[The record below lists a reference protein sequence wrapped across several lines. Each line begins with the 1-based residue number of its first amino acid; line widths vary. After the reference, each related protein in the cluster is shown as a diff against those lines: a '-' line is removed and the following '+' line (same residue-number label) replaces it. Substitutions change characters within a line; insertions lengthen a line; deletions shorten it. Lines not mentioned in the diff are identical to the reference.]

1 MVGLTWIDKIRTY
14 HFKMIEEINF
24 KILCDLTTNLV
35 GLRKG
40 SLCHKSREQKYQ
52 VPRAVA
58 SVVARMIDETHRTT
72 IAKELKRDRS
82 LIYHYEKM
90 HESNYR
96 SFPKYREVFNKVYNA
111 YSNIQGAKRTFADLN
126 HLTQY
131 LRENGIV
138 NSDNPQTTI
147 RVISGRVEVD
157 IKVSYKDFYDMLE
170 KCKFAMTDC
179 NYNLEI
185 I

>member
-1 MVGLTWIDKIRTY
+1 MTYRSNITDKEKFEHIC
-14 HFKMIEEINF
+14 N
-24 KILCDLTTNLV
+24 LTTSLV

-90 HESNYR
+90 HESKYNAILGG
-96 SFPKYREVFNKVYNA
+96 KYREVFNKVYNA
-111 YSNIQGAKRTFADLN
+111 YSNLQGAKRTFVDARQLEI
-126 HLTQY
+126 Y
-131 LRENGIV
+131 LRENGIK
-138 NSDNPQTTI
+138 NN
-147 RVISGRVEVD
+147 R
-157 IKVSYKDFYDMLE
+157 
-170 KCKFAMTDC
+170 
-179 NYNLEI
+179 NYNGRCSI
-185 I
+185 N

>member
-1 MVGLTWIDKIRTY
+1 MTLNKIC

-40 SLCHKSREQKYQ
+40 SLSYKSREQKYQ

-58 SVVARMIDETHRTT
+58 SVISRMIDETHRTV

-82 LIYHYEKM
+82 LIYHYERM

-96 SFPKYREVFNKVYNA
+96 TYPKYREIFNKVYNA
-111 YSNIQGAKRTFADLN
+111 YSNIQGAKRTFVDDRQLEI
-126 HLTQY
+126 Y
-131 LRENGIV
+131 LRDNGVENSV
-138 NSDNPQTTI
+138 KHQTTI
-147 RVISGRVEVD
+147 RVSSGRVSTD
-157 IKVSYKDFYDMLE
+157 IKVSYRNFYDQLE

>member
-1 MVGLTWIDKIRTY
+1 
-14 HFKMIEEINF
+14 MIEEINF
-24 KILCDLTTNLV
+24 KILCDLTTKIV

-40 SLCHKSREQKYQ
+40 SLSYKSRKQEYQ
-52 VPRAVA
+52 IPRSVA
-58 SVVARMIDETHRTT
+58 SVVARMIDDTHQNV

-82 LIYHYEKM
+82 LVYHYEKM

-96 SFPKYREVFNKVYNA
+96 SFPKYREVFNMVYNA
-111 YSNIQGAKRTFADLN
+111 YSNIQGAKRTFVDNKQLEK
-126 HLTQY
+126 Y
-131 LRENGIV
+131 LKENGV
-138 NSDNPQTTI
+138 TNSEKYQTII
-147 RVISGRVEVD
+147 RVTSGRVEYD
-157 IKVSYKDFYDMLE
+157 IKVSYKDFYNQLE

>member
-40 SLCHKSREQKYQ
+40 SLSYKSREQKYQ

-58 SVVARMIDETHRTT
+58 SVVSRMIDETHRTT

-82 LIYHYEKM
+82 LIYHYEKN

-96 SFPKYREVFNKVYNA
+96 SFPKYRETFNKVYNA
-111 YSNIQGAKRTFADLN
+111 YSNIQGAKRTFADTRQLEI
-126 HLTQY
+126 Y
-131 LRENGIV
+131 LRDNGV
-138 NSDNPQTTI
+138 ENSDKHQTTI
-147 RVISGRVEVD
+147 RVTSGQVKADV
-157 IKVSYKDFYDMLE
+157 KVSYKDFYEQLE
-170 KCKFAMTDC
+170 KCKFVLTDC

>member
-1 MVGLTWIDKIRTY
+1 
-14 HFKMIEEINF
+14 MIEEINF

-40 SLCHKSREQKYQ
+40 SLSYKSREQKYQ

-58 SVVARMIDETHRTT
+58 SVISRMIDETHRTV

-82 LIYHYEKM
+82 LIYHYERM

-96 SFPKYREVFNKVYNA
+96 TYPKYREIFNKVYNA
-111 YSNIQGAKRTFADLN
+111 YSNIQGAKRTFVDDRQLEI
-126 HLTQY
+126 Y
-131 LRENGIV
+131 LRDNGVENSV
-138 NSDNPQTTI
+138 KHQTTI
-147 RVISGRVEVD
+147 RVSSGRVSTD
-157 IKVSYKDFYDMLE
+157 IKVSYRNFYDQLE

-185 I
+185 IW

>member
-1 MVGLTWIDKIRTY
+1 
-14 HFKMIEEINF
+14 MIEEINF
-24 KILCDLTTNLV
+24 KILCDLTTNIV

-40 SLCHKSREQKYQ
+40 SLSYKSRKQEYQ
-52 VPRAVA
+52 IPRSVA
-58 SVVARMIDETHRTT
+58 SVVARMIDDTHQNV

-82 LIYHYEKM
+82 LVYHYEKM

-96 SFPKYREVFNKVYNA
+96 SFPKYREVFNMVYNA
-111 YSNIQGAKRTFADLN
+111 YSNIQGAKRTFVDNKQLEK
-126 HLTQY
+126 Y
-131 LRENGIV
+131 LKENGV
-138 NSDNPQTTI
+138 SNSDKYQTII
-147 RVISGRVEVD
+147 RVTSGRVEYDV
-157 IKVSYKDFYDMLE
+157 KVSYKDFYNQLE

>member
-82 LIYHYEKM
+82 LIYHYEKN

-96 SFPKYREVFNKVYNA
+96 SFPKYREIFNKVYNA
-111 YSNIQGAKRTFADLN
+111 YSNIQGAKRTFADTRQLEI
-126 HLTQY
+126 Y
-131 LRENGIV
+131 LRDNGV
-138 NSDNPQTTI
+138 ENSDKHQTTI
-147 RVISGRVEVD
+147 RVTSGQVKADV
-157 IKVSYKDFYDMLE
+157 KVSYKDFYEQLE
-170 KCKFAMTDC
+170 KCKFVLTDC

>member
-1 MVGLTWIDKIRTY
+1 
-14 HFKMIEEINF
+14 MIEEINF

-40 SLCHKSREQKYQ
+40 SLSYKSREQKYQ
-52 VPRAVA
+52 LPRAVA
-58 SVVARMIDETHRTT
+58 SIVSRMIDQTHRTV

-96 SFPKYREVFNKVYNA
+96 TYPKYREMFNKVYNA
-111 YSNIQGAKRTFADLN
+111 YSNIQGAKRTFVDDKQLEI
-126 HLTQY
+126 Y
-131 LRENGIV
+131 LRDNGV
-138 NSDNPQTTI
+138 ETSVKHQTTI
-147 RVISGRVEVD
+147 RVSSGRVSTD
-157 IKVSYKDFYDMLE
+157 IKVSYKDFYDQLE

>member
-1 MVGLTWIDKIRTY
+1 MMVLMNQMCL
-14 HFKMIEEINF
+14 FKMIAELNF
-24 KILCDLTTNLV
+24 KILCDLTTNLL

-40 SLCHKSREQKYQ
+40 SLSYKSRKNKYQ
-52 VPRAVA
+52 VPRSVA
-58 SVVARMIDETHRTT
+58 SVVARMVDETHRSI

-96 SFPKYREVFNKVYNA
+96 SFPKYREVFNRVYNA
-111 YSNIQGAKRTFADLN
+111 YSNIQGSKRTFIDEYQLKY
-126 HLTQY
+126 Y
-131 LRENGIV
+131 LKENGIID
-138 NSDNPQTTI
+138 SEKYQTII
-147 RVISGRVEVD
+147 RVTSGRVEVD

>member
-1 MVGLTWIDKIRTY
+1 
-14 HFKMIEEINF
+14 MIEEINF

-35 GLRKG
+35 GLSKG
-40 SLCHKSREQKYQ
+40 SLSYKSRKQKYQ

-72 IAKELKRDRS
+72 ISKELKRDRS

-96 SFPKYREVFNKVYNA
+96 TFPKYREVFNKVYNA
-111 YSNIQGAKRTFADLN
+111 YSNIQGSKRTFVDAKQLKI
-126 HLTQY
+126 Y
-131 LRENGIV
+131 LRDNGIE
-138 NSDNPQTTI
+138 SSEKHQTTI
-147 RVISGRVEVD
+147 RVTSGRIATD
-157 IKVSYKDFYDMLE
+157 IKVSYKDFYDQLE
-170 KCKFAMTDC
+170 KCKFALTDC

>member
-1 MVGLTWIDKIRTY
+1 MMKVY

-40 SLCHKSREQKYQ
+40 SLSYKSREQKYQ

-58 SVVARMIDETHRTT
+58 SVVARMIDETHRLT

-90 HESNYR
+90 HKSNYR
-96 SFPKYREVFNKVYNA
+96 SFPKYREVFNKIYNA
-111 YSNIQGAKRTFADLN
+111 YSNIQGAKRTFVDTRQLEI
-126 HLTQY
+126 Y
-131 LRENGIV
+131 LRDNGV
-138 NSDNPQTTI
+138 ENSDKHQTTI
-147 RVISGRVEVD
+147 KVTSGMVEYD
-157 IKVSYKDFYDMLE
+157 IKVSYKDFYDQLE
-170 KCKFAMTDC
+170 KCKFVLTDC

>member
-1 MVGLTWIDKIRTY
+1 
-14 HFKMIEEINF
+14 MIEEINF

-35 GLRKG
+35 GLSKG
-40 SLCHKSREQKYQ
+40 SLSYKSRKQKYQ

-58 SVVARMIDETHRTT
+58 SIVSRMIDETHRTV

-96 SFPKYREVFNKVYNA
+96 TFPKYREVFNKVYNA
-111 YSNIQGAKRTFADLN
+111 YSNIQGSKRTFVDAKQLKI
-126 HLTQY
+126 Y
-131 LRENGIV
+131 LKDNGVEN
-138 NSDNPQTTI
+138 SEKYQTTI
-147 RVISGRVEVD
+147 RVSSGRVSTD
-157 IKVSYKDFYDMLE
+157 IKVSYKNFYDQLE

>member
-1 MVGLTWIDKIRTY
+1 M
-14 HFKMIEEINF
+14 NF

-35 GLRKG
+35 GLSKG
-40 SLCHKSREQKYQ
+40 SLSYKSRKQKYQ

-72 IAKELKRDRS
+72 ISKELKRDRS

-96 SFPKYREVFNKVYNA
+96 TFPKYREVFNKVYNA
-111 YSNIQGAKRTFADLN
+111 YSNIQGSKRTFVDAKQLKI
-126 HLTQY
+126 Y
-131 LRENGIV
+131 LRDNGIE
-138 NSDNPQTTI
+138 NSEKHQTTI
-147 RVISGRVEVD
+147 RVTSGRISTD
-157 IKVSYKDFYDMLE
+157 IKVSYKNFYDQLE

>member
-1 MVGLTWIDKIRTY
+1 
-14 HFKMIEEINF
+14 MIEEINF

-40 SLCHKSREQKYQ
+40 ALSFKSREQKYQ

-58 SVVARMIDETHRTT
+58 SVVARMVDETHRTV

-82 LIYHYEKM
+82 LVYHYERM
-90 HESNYR
+90 HQSNYR
-96 SFPKYREVFNKVYNA
+96 SFPKYRETFNRVYNA
-111 YSNIQGAKRTFADLN
+111 YSNIQGAKRTFADENQLKD
-126 HLTQY
+126 Y
-131 LRENGIV
+131 LRENGV
-138 NSDNPQTTI
+138 TNSEKHQTII
-147 RVISGRVEVD
+147 RIKSGRVEAD

-170 KCKFAMTDC
+170 KCKFVMTDC

>member
-1 MVGLTWIDKIRTY
+1 
-14 HFKMIEEINF
+14 MIEEINF

-40 SLCHKSREQKYQ
+40 SLSHKSREQKYQ

-58 SVVARMIDETHRTT
+58 SVVSRMIDETHRTT

-96 SFPKYREVFNKVYNA
+96 SFPKYREIFNKVYNA
-111 YSNIQGAKRTFADLN
+111 YSNIQGSKRTFYDLD
-126 HLTQY
+126 HLKQY
-131 LRENGIV
+131 LRDNGV
-138 NSDNPQTTI
+138 RNSDKHQTTL
-147 RVISGRVEVD
+147 RISSGKVEADV
-157 IKVSYKDFYDMLE
+157 KVSYKDFYDQLE

-179 NYNLEI
+179 KYNLEI

>member
-1 MVGLTWIDKIRTY
+1 
-14 HFKMIEEINF
+14 MIEEINF
-24 KILCDLTTNLV
+24 KILCDLTTNIV

-40 SLCHKSREQKYQ
+40 SLSYKSRKQEYQ
-52 VPRAVA
+52 IPRSVA
-58 SVVARMIDETHRTT
+58 SVVARMIDDTHQNV

-82 LIYHYEKM
+82 LVHHYEKM

-96 SFPKYREVFNKVYNA
+96 SFPKYREVFNMVYNA
-111 YSNIQGAKRTFADLN
+111 YSNIQGAKRTFVDNKQLEK
-126 HLTQY
+126 Y
-131 LRENGIV
+131 LKENGV
-138 NSDNPQTTI
+138 TNSEKYQTII
-147 RVISGRVEVD
+147 RVTSGRVEYD
-157 IKVSYKDFYDMLE
+157 IKVSYKDFYNQLE

>member
-1 MVGLTWIDKIRTY
+1 MKKIC
-14 HFKMIEEINF
+14 HFNMIEEINF

-40 SLCHKSREQKYQ
+40 SLSYKSREQKYQ
-52 VPRAVA
+52 LPRAVA
-58 SVVARMIDETHRTT
+58 SIVSRMIDETHRTV

-96 SFPKYREVFNKVYNA
+96 TYPKYREMFNKVYNA
-111 YSNIQGAKRTFADLN
+111 YSNIQGAKRTFVDAKQLEI
-126 HLTQY
+126 Y
-131 LRENGIV
+131 LKDNGV
-138 NSDNPQTTI
+138 KNSEKHQTTI
-147 RVISGRVEVD
+147 RVSSGRISTD
-157 IKVSYKDFYDMLE
+157 IKVSYKDFYDQLE

>member
-1 MVGLTWIDKIRTY
+1 MVIQICR
-14 HFKMIEEINF
+14 FKMIEAINF

-40 SLCHKSREQKYQ
+40 SLAYKSREQKYQ

-58 SVVARMIDETHRTT
+58 SIVARMIDETHRTT

-82 LIYHYEKM
+82 LVYHYEKM

-96 SFPKYREVFNKVYNA
+96 SFPKYREIFNQVYNA
-111 YSNIQGAKRTFADLN
+111 YSNLQGAKRTFVDERELES
-126 HLTQY
+126 Y
-131 LRENGIV
+131 LRDNGV
-138 NSDNPQTTI
+138 ESSEKHQTTI
-147 RVISGRVEVD
+147 RVTSGRLEVD
-157 IKVSYKDFYDMLE
+157 IKVSYKDFYNQLE
-170 KCKFAMTDC
+170 KCKFVMTDC

>member
-1 MVGLTWIDKIRTY
+1 
-14 HFKMIEEINF
+14 MIEEINF

-40 SLCHKSREQKYQ
+40 SLSYKSREQKYQ
-52 VPRAVA
+52 LPRAVA
-58 SVVARMIDETHRTT
+58 SIVSRMIDQTHRTV

-96 SFPKYREVFNKVYNA
+96 TYPKYREMFNKVYNA
-111 YSNIQGAKRTFADLN
+111 YSNIQGAKRTFVDDRQLEI
-126 HLTQY
+126 Y
-131 LRENGIV
+131 LRDNGV
-138 NSDNPQTTI
+138 ETSVKHQTTI
-147 RVISGRVEVD
+147 RVSSGRVSTD
-157 IKVSYKDFYDMLE
+157 IKVSYKDFYDQLE

>member
-1 MVGLTWIDKIRTY
+1 
-14 HFKMIEEINF
+14 MIEEINF
-24 KILCDLTTNLV
+24 KILCDLTTNIV

-40 SLCHKSREQKYQ
+40 SLSYKSRKQEYQ
-52 VPRAVA
+52 IPRSVA
-58 SVVARMIDETHRTT
+58 SVVARMIDDTHQNV

-82 LIYHYEKM
+82 LVYHYEKM

-96 SFPKYREVFNKVYNA
+96 SFPKYREVFNMVYNA
-111 YSNIQGAKRTFADLN
+111 YSNIQGAKRTFVDSRELEV
-126 HLTQY
+126 Y
-131 LRENGIV
+131 LRENGV
-138 NSDNPQTTI
+138 SNSDKYQTII
-147 RVISGRVEVD
+147 RVTSGRVEYD
-157 IKVSYKDFYDMLE
+157 IKVSYKDFYNQLE

>member
-1 MVGLTWIDKIRTY
+1 MNKIC

-40 SLCHKSREQKYQ
+40 SLSYKSREQKYQ
-52 VPRAVA
+52 LPRAVA
-58 SVVARMIDETHRTT
+58 SIVSRMIDETHRTV

-96 SFPKYREVFNKVYNA
+96 TYPKYREMFNKVYNA
-111 YSNIQGAKRTFADLN
+111 YSNIQGAKRTFVDAKQLEI
-126 HLTQY
+126 Y
-131 LRENGIV
+131 LKDNGIE
-138 NSDNPQTTI
+138 NSEKHQTTI
-147 RVISGRVEVD
+147 RVSSGRVSTD
-157 IKVSYKDFYDMLE
+157 IKVSYKDFYDQLE

>member
-1 MVGLTWIDKIRTY
+1 MVLMNQMCL
-14 HFKMIEEINF
+14 FNMIAEINF
-24 KILCDLTTNLV
+24 KILCDLTTKLV

-40 SLCHKSREQKYQ
+40 SLSYRSRKNEYQ
-52 VPRAVA
+52 IPRSAA
-58 SVVARMIDETHRTT
+58 SVVARMVDDTHPTI
-72 IAKELKRDRS
+72 IAKALKRDRVS
-82 LIYHYEKM
+82 VYHYEKT

-96 SFPKYREVFNKVYNA
+96 SFPKYREVFNKIYNA
-111 YSNIQGAKRTFADLN
+111 YSNIQGAKRTFVDENQLQ
-126 HLTQY
+126 QY

-138 NSDNPQTTI
+138 NSEKYQTII
-147 RVISGRVEVD
+147 RVTSGRVEVD

>member
-1 MVGLTWIDKIRTY
+1 MIC

-40 SLCHKSREQKYQ
+40 SLSYKSREQKYQ
-52 VPRAVA
+52 LPRAVA
-58 SVVARMIDETHRTT
+58 SIVSRMIDETHRTV
-72 IAKELKRDRS
+72 IAKEIKRDRS

-96 SFPKYREVFNKVYNA
+96 TYPKYREMFNKVYNA
-111 YSNIQGAKRTFADLN
+111 YSNIQGAKRTFVDDRQLEI
-126 HLTQY
+126 Y
-131 LRENGIV
+131 LRDNGV
-138 NSDNPQTTI
+138 ETSVKHQTTI
-147 RVISGRVEVD
+147 RVSSGRVSTD
-157 IKVSYKDFYDMLE
+157 IKVSYKDFYDQLE

>member
-1 MVGLTWIDKIRTY
+1 
-14 HFKMIEEINF
+14 MIEEINF
-24 KILCDLTTNLV
+24 KILCDLTTKIV

-40 SLCHKSREQKYQ
+40 SLSYKSRKQEYQ
-52 VPRAVA
+52 IPRSVA
-58 SVVARMIDETHRTT
+58 SVVARMIDDTHQNV

-82 LIYHYEKM
+82 LVYHYEKM

-96 SFPKYREVFNKVYNA
+96 SFPKYREVFNMVYNA
-111 YSNIQGAKRTFADLN
+111 YSNIQGAKRTFVDNKQLEK
-126 HLTQY
+126 Y
-131 LRENGIV
+131 LKENGV
-138 NSDNPQTTI
+138 TNSEKYQTII
-147 RVISGRVEVD
+147 RVTSGRVEYDV
-157 IKVSYKDFYDMLE
+157 KVSYKDFYNQLE

>member
-1 MVGLTWIDKIRTY
+1 
-14 HFKMIEEINF
+14 MIEEINF
-24 KILCDLTTNLV
+24 KILCDLTTNIV

-40 SLCHKSREQKYQ
+40 SLSYKSRKQEYQ
-52 VPRAVA
+52 IPRSVA
-58 SVVARMIDETHRTT
+58 SVVARMIDDTHQNV

-82 LIYHYEKM
+82 LVYHYEKM

-96 SFPKYREVFNKVYNA
+96 SFPKYREVFNMVYNA
-111 YSNIQGAKRTFADLN
+111 YSNIQGAKRTFVDSRELEV
-126 HLTQY
+126 Y
-131 LRENGIV
+131 LRENGV
-138 NSDNPQTTI
+138 SNSEKYQTII
-147 RVISGRVEVD
+147 RVTSGRVEYDV
-157 IKVSYKDFYDMLE
+157 KVSYKDFYNQLE

>member
-1 MVGLTWIDKIRTY
+1 
-14 HFKMIEEINF
+14 MIEEINF
-24 KILCDLTTNLV
+24 KILCDLTTNIV

-40 SLCHKSREQKYQ
+40 SLSYKSRKQEYQ
-52 VPRAVA
+52 IPRSVA
-58 SVVARMIDETHRTT
+58 SVVARMIDDTHQNV

-82 LIYHYEKM
+82 LVYHYEKM

-96 SFPKYREVFNKVYNA
+96 SFPKYREVFNMVYNA
-111 YSNIQGAKRTFADLN
+111 YSNIQGAKRTFVDNKQLEK
-126 HLTQY
+126 Y
-131 LRENGIV
+131 LKENGV
-138 NSDNPQTTI
+138 TNSEKYQTII
-147 RVISGRVEVD
+147 RVTSGRVEYD
-157 IKVSYKDFYDMLE
+157 IKVSYKDFYNQLE

>member
-1 MVGLTWIDKIRTY
+1 
-14 HFKMIEEINF
+14 MIEEINF
-24 KILCDLTTNLV
+24 KILCDLTTNIV

-40 SLCHKSREQKYQ
+40 SLSYKSRKQEYQ
-52 VPRAVA
+52 IPRSVA
-58 SVVARMIDETHRTT
+58 SVVARMIDDTHQNV

-82 LIYHYEKM
+82 LVYHYEKM

-96 SFPKYREVFNKVYNA
+96 SFPKYREVFNMVYNA
-111 YSNIQGAKRTFADLN
+111 YSNIQGAKRTFVDSRELEV
-126 HLTQY
+126 Y
-131 LRENGIV
+131 LRENGV
-138 NSDNPQTTI
+138 SNSDKYQTII
-147 RVISGRVEVD
+147 RVTSGRVEYDV
-157 IKVSYKDFYDMLE
+157 KVSYKDFYNQLE